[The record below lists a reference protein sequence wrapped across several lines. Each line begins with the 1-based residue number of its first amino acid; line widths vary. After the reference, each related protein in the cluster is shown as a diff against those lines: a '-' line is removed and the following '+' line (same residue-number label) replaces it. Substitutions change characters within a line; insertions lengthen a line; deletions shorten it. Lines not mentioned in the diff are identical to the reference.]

1 MQIQVENVTKIYAGE
16 IVGVKDINLEIGN
29 GMFGLLGPNG
39 AGKTTLMRMIAT
51 LLKPTVGDIHVDGH
65 SVQAD
70 SMAIRR
76 MLGYLPQDFGVY
88 PNLTAREFLD
98 YFAILDGVKD
108 ASKRKEAV
116 ERASDIAGL
125 SAVEN
130 RKLKTFSGG
139 MRQRVGIAQAFLRSP
154 QLLIVDEPTAG
165 LDPEERIRF
174 HNLLSEISGDRLVI
188 LSTHIVGDVETT
200 CNDMAIIKNGSL
212 LVRSTPPKLI
222 ERVQGKVWEVI
233 AADEALEDIKRRH
246 RVISVV
252 RKVEGICVRLLAEKR
267 PTENAIAAS
276 PTLEDAYVY
285 FVGGV
290 NEHVGPE

>member
-51 LLKPTVGDIHVDGH
+51 LLKPTAGDIHVDGH

-116 ERASDIAGL
+116 ERAIDIAGL

>member
-1 MQIQVENVTKIYAGE
+1 MHLQIENVAKIYSRG
-16 IVGVKDINLEIGN
+16 IVGVKDINLETEN

-51 LLKPTVGDIHVDGH
+51 LLKPTAGDILVDGY
-65 SVQAD
+65 SVQTD

-98 YFAILDGVKD
+98 YFAILDGIKEI
-108 ASKRKEAV
+108 SKRKEAV
-116 ERASDIAGL
+116 ERAIDIAGL

-130 RKLKTFSGG
+130 RKLRTFSGG

-174 HNLLSEISGDRLVI
+174 RNLLSEISGNRLVI
-188 LSTHIVGDVETT
+188 LSTHIVSDVEIT

-212 LVRSTPPKLI
+212 LVRSTPPELI
-222 ERVQGKVWEVI
+222 ERMQGKVWEVI
-233 AADEALEDIKRRH
+233 AADGTLETIKRRH
-246 RVISVV
+246 KVISVV
-252 RKVEGICVRLLAEKR
+252 RKVEGICVRLLAEER
-267 PTENAIAAS
+267 PAESAMAVS
-276 PTLEDAYVY
+276 PTLEDAYVH
-285 FVGGV
+285 FVGEV
-290 NEHVGPE
+290 NDHVRPE

>member
-116 ERASDIAGL
+116 ERAIDIAGL